1 MGMATGLSPALGDPR
16 ACGVRFVG
24 GQVKPVRR
32 PKRLRRLRCAHPR
45 AAEISADIYQLI
57 VREIPQLRGD
67 GRVLALLEASVG
79 ET

>member
-1 MGMATGLSPALGDPR
+1 VAGRWAIPEPAAYDSSVDRSSPSVAQSASDVSGALT
-16 ACGVRFVG
+16 
-24 GQVKPVRR
+24 
-32 PKRLRRLRCAHPR
+32 PR

-57 VREIPQLRGD
+57 MREIPQLRGD

>member
-1 MGMATGLSPALGDPR
+1 MGVATGLSPALSDPR
-16 ACGVRFVG
+16 ACGVRLVG

-32 PKRLRRLRCAHPR
+32 PKRPRRLRYAHPR